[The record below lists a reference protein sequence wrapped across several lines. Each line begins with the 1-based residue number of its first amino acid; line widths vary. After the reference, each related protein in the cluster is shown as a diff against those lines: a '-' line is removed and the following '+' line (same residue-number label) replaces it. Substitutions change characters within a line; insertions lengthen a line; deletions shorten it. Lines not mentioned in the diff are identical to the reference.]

1 MATPKLSQA
10 ERPAQADH
18 SRFAP
23 PLTRNERAHAYLGY
37 LSSANTLRA
46 QRRLYR
52 TLIGAGWPGEEI
64 EQAGNDLI
72 ATGLARPVLVVIDRA
87 AYDQRGIR
95 LLREDVR
102 GKAAE
107 DLIIA
112 GRAGM
117 VLVPAGAIVCHPRI
131 EG

>member
-1 MATPKLSQA
+1 MTGART
-10 ERPAQADH
+10 
-18 SRFAP
+18 RFAP
-23 PLTRNERAHAYLGY
+23 PLNRNERAHAYLGY
-37 LSSANTLRA
+37 LSWANTLRA

-52 TLIGAGWPGEEI
+52 TLIAAGWPGEQI
-64 EQAGNDLI
+64 IQAGEDLT
-72 ATGLARPVLVVIDRA
+72 ATGLARPVLVVTDRA
-87 AYDQRGIR
+87 AYDLRGIGF
-95 LLREDVR
+95 LREEAR

-117 VLVPAGAIVCHPRI
+117 VLVPAGAIVCLPRI